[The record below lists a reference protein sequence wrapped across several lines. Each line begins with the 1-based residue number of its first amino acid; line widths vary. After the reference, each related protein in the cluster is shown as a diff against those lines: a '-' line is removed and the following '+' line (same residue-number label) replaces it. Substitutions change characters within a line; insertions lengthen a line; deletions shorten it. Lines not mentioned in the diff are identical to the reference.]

1 MYCFPFYPP
10 FAQNALTVFYT
21 NPPYGATALLNLTL
35 HPIETGGWTAFVD
48 ESRARLGGAANPS
61 LMPAYYLYVVL
72 PKIGGYGLT
81 AHSDGQTCGYGF
93 LFPRQWEGD
102 VQVYTLRYHPLLG
115 APPVDPDEL
124 TRQTASLLKRT
135 CRIVFYDPY
144 AAHSYP
150 ASHRLIG
157 DLDFGRPN
165 EVEAADVRTIQQ
177 VVWNN
182 PPEVLYPVDMHSAE
196 FGLATSLVA
205 RANGQTAG
213 FLLGMTKF
221 GGAELPLLW
230 QERLRHRVR
239 LESQTMAVLPAFRG
253 RHIAYLF
260 KKVQAEQAQ
269 VAGIDIINWTA
280 DPLQFPN
287 AALNFTR
294 LGAVAYA
301 AHPALYAFHNDLNQ
315 VAASRFSLTWLVGG
329 KRVQRILSGERSSG
343 LVDLAARLDIERV
356 NDGPAATDFD
366 AQAATIAFEIPDDW
380 TALQQH
386 DLSLAQ
392 RWRETTDRLF
402 ASYLG
407 IEEGRYIITGT
418 AADGPL
424 RFLIGERVTY
434 ELLESL
440 L

>member
-1 MYCFPFYPP
+1 MS
-10 FAQNALTVFYT
+10 LI
-21 NPPYGATALLNLTL
+21 L
-35 HPIETGGWTAFVD
+35 HQIETGDWTAFVD

-61 LMPAYYLYVVL
+61 LIPAYYLYAVL
-72 PKIGGYGLT
+72 PKIGGCGLT
-81 AHSDGQTCGYGF
+81 VESDGQTCGYGF
-93 LFPRQWEGD
+93 LFPRQMEGD
-102 VQVYTLRYHPLLG
+102 VPVYTLRYHPLTD

-124 TRQTASLLKRT
+124 TRQTASLLNRT
-135 CRIVFYDPY
+135 CRVVFYDPY

-150 ASHRLIG
+150 ATHRLIG

-165 EVEAADVRTIQQ
+165 AAEAADARTIQQ
-177 VVWNN
+177 AVWNN
-182 PPEVLYPVDMHSAE
+182 PPEILYPVDMHSAE

-205 RANGQTAG
+205 RADGQTAG
-213 FLLGMTKF
+213 FLFGMTKF
-221 GGAELPLLW
+221 GGAKLPSLW

-269 VAGIDIINWTA
+269 AAGIDIINWTA

-315 VAASRFSLTWLVGG
+315 VAASRFSLTWLVGSR
-329 KRVQRILSGERSSG
+329 RVQERLTGPHTAG
-343 LVDLAARLDIERV
+343 LLDLTEHLEIVRV
-356 NDGPAATDFD
+356 NDGPCPTRLD
-366 AQAATIAFEIPDDW
+366 ADAPAIAIEIPADW
-380 TALQQH
+380 SKMQRA

-392 RWRETTDRLF
+392 EWRESSDRLF
-402 ASYLG
+402 AHFLG
-407 IEEGRYIITGT
+407 IEADRYLITG
-418 AADGPL
+418 AGVDGER
-424 RFLIGERVTY
+424 RFLIGERATDR
-434 ELLESL
+434 LLESL